1 MALFLF
7 QPFSLMIHLNAPPP
21 NSFERRTELDALL
34 PILLER
40 ANPRLQQQLQQYGFM
55 QEDIEAACY
64 KLYDAHG
71 IDPLLQVHPLRE
83 SFFQLELSEG
93 NFQDFISGTI
103 EPVPVQKQK
112 KQRLKKTGDYIKINK
127 DGLLLFV
134 AIALGVL
141 LLLQLLPKP

>member
-1 MALFLF
+1 
-7 QPFSLMIHLNAPPP
+7 MIHLNAPPP

-93 NFQDFISGTI
+93 SFQDFIPGIMDSATI
-103 EPVPVQKQK
+103 EK
-112 KQRLKKTGDYIKINK
+112 KKARKLKKTADYIQINK
-127 DGLLLFV
+127 DGLLLFM